1 MDIRTTTREA
11 VMASRT
17 KDNMIA
23 VLTDELEKKDIVVG
37 ALTKQVAA
45 MKLCMD
51 QQHQLADDMIHNN
64 GRITDIGLKMV
75 AQQLGIPDDDDEFQ
89 KFKDD

>member
-1 MDIRTTTREA
+1 ME
-11 VMASRT
+11 SRT

-51 QQHQLADDMIHNN
+51 QQHRRADALQKELTTEADALKKKLAAAQDDIQEK
-64 GRITDIGLKMV
+64 G
-75 AQQLGIPDDDDEFQ
+75 
-89 KFKDD
+89 